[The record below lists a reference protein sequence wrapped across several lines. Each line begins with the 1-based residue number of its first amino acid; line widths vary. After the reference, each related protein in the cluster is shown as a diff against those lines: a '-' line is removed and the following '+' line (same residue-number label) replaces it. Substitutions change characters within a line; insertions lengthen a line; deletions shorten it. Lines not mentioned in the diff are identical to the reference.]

1 MWHIYSVCAGS
12 FPAGSASFA
21 DVIIV
26 VYIVLYGY
34 FDAYPIIFGQH
45 GISGGKGGLMF
56 VPVMIG
62 FLILLGINFIH
73 FERYKGLAEDA
84 KKGIER
90 RGIHEGRV
98 EPEERLVPR
107 KYPQQCSRPCLRDR
121 QSWVV
126 PSFSQQEC
134 SGLLGPLVF
143 TLTSG
148 FP

>member
-1 MWHIYSVCAGS
+1 
-12 FPAGSASFA
+12 
-21 DVIIV
+21 
-26 VYIVLYGY
+26 
-34 FDAYPIIFGQH
+34 
-45 GISGGKGGLMF
+45 MF

-107 KYPQQCSRPCLRDR
+107 KYPQQCSRPCLYLLTG
-121 QSWVV
+121 
-126 PSFSQQEC
+126 PSVMGCAIFFPA
-134 SGLLGPLVF
+134 GMF
-143 TLTSG
+143 WFAWTSG
-148 FP
+148 VHFNFWVPMMR